1 MATPLLHTWVCNY
14 GTPEY
19 LDYIKSTR
27 KFTELQMDLYKNAMQ
42 SWASNEWAHELTSI
56 KGNTFE
62 DAQGNTLLYG
72 QVAPKQPVIQQKD
85 IAIEMA
91 KRIIMIAMTT
101 YIPKKHTLFYQWLKD
116 VEETDTDFIDA
127 IRIYCTKSSDP
138 IVFNETYIRE
148 LNLRTLKWLRAF
160 FHVNNPEFK

>member
-1 MATPLLHTWVCNY
+1 
-14 GTPEY
+14 
-19 LDYIKSTR
+19 
-27 KFTELQMDLYKNAMQ
+27 MQ

-56 KGNTFE
+56 KGNLFE
-62 DAQGNTLLYG
+62 DAQGNILLYG

-85 IAIEMA
+85 ISIEMA
-91 KRIIMIAMTT
+91 KRIITRSMPI

-127 IRIYCTKSSDP
+127 IRIYCAKSSDP

-148 LNLRTLKWLRAF
+148 LNFRTLKWLRAF

>member
-14 GTPEY
+14 GTTEY

-101 YIPKKHTLFYQWLKD
+101 YIPKKHTLFYQWLKH

-138 IVFNETYIRE
+138 IVFNETYR
-148 LNLRTLKWLRAF
+148 
-160 FHVNNPEFK
+160 